1 MEGRRQKKPKNN
13 PTMASSQPQEESKT
27 IPLKILID
35 RENNKV
41 VAVESTKDFVDTLF
55 SFLSLPLA
63 TIIRLLTTHNND
75 DQQQEASESSSF
87 LGSIKNLYESLQNL
101 TPNDVWN
108 PVCKQM
114 LLNPKNPCES
124 LCKKL
129 FLNIDDTEWSSKFFV
144 CDACNK
150 FTTFQDL
157 DCTCGKPTNR
167 QPKNLDSE
175 GQGNNGGIVD
185 ALNGVFVKDNGSL
198 FLVFDDLKI
207 VPSSLVTS
215 MQMLMELGYSDL
227 SQLEEVTHNIGKQEV
242 MVWCFAMCIF
252 MSCYYV
258 APTFFIEGVCLT
270 QSLMRH
276 L

>member
-1 MEGRRQKKPKNN
+1 
-13 PTMASSQPQEESKT
+13 MASEEEPKT

-63 TIIRLLTTHNND
+63 TIIRLLTTNND
-75 DQQQEASESSSF
+75 DQQQQEQQSSESTSF
-87 LGSIKNLYESLQNL
+87 LGSIKNLYGSVQTL

-150 FTTFQDL
+150 FTTFQNL
-157 DCTCGKPTNR
+157 DCTCGKPTNK
-167 QPKNLDSE
+167 QPNNLDSE
-175 GQGNNGGIVD
+175 SQGNEVQ
-185 ALNGVFVKDNGSL
+185 NGVFIKENGSL
-198 FLVFDDLKI
+198 FLVSDDLKI

-215 MQMLMELGYSDL
+215 MQILVESGYSDL
-227 SQLEEVTHNIGKQEV
+227 SQLQEVTQNIGKQEV
-242 MVWCFAMCIF
+242 CLRFYFAM
-252 MSCYYV
+252 
-258 APTFFIEGVCLT
+258 
-270 QSLMRH
+270 
-276 L
+276 